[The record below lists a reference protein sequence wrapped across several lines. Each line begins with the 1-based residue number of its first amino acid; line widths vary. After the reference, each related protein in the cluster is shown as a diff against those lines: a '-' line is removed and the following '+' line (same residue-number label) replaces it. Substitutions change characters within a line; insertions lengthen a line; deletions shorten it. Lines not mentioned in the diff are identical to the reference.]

1 MLFTIK
7 NAWTMFLLIAMAK
20 FVQVLYAMGP
30 SSPNEEDKG
39 LPMEKAIHSGTST
52 FLHFYFI
59 LDTSLFFLE

>member
-1 MLFTIK
+1 
-7 NAWTMFLLIAMAK
+7 MFVLIAMAK

-30 SSPNEEDKG
+30 SSPDEEDKG
-39 LPMEKAIHSGTST
+39 LPMEKAIHSGTGT